1 MSADT
6 PAWSVYRSDAL
17 PALSQPDPSAGR
29 VIALA
34 ATDEAIE
41 RGWAHEIA
49 IGLARAWSGTG
60 AFVTLVDAA
69 LLAPALHQALSVDNG
84 TGLGDSLSFGSS
96 FRSVAQLLES
106 GRFRLVTAGS
116 PTADPDRAFQ
126 GERWQTLCRGAIRD
140 EVTLLVFVPLAVSWS
155 AAVVEEATDIM
166 VLAAAGDDAATTL
179 RHDPRIRA
187 ILGIPLAAPDAEP
200 SGGLADPLAVD
211 PLETM
216 WSGGGRSDDLSPTD
230 PADPLVGAPQG
241 AEIPSEDPDT
251 MHTDDP
257 WADVDAALKE
267 RTLDMPFVPLG
278 AEAAPEIPVE
288 DSRSEASVEDPLPEA
303 SVADAEP
310 ETAVADPLAEAA
322 VQVPP
327 AAVQP
332 DNFSAT
338 LDAAFEH
345 VTEPGA
351 ASAFESIG
359 EDRLF
364 EAVEPVGALQASA
377 DRAEAPDRR
386 WTAAGVGVALVVAL
400 VLFALRMMGQP
411 DASAAIAPDDPVVAQ
426 APPVER
432 SPMPLEAAPPPVAVG
447 PVQRFTVALAS
458 YQDATAANARVEA
471 LTGANPGH
479 LFISAP
485 IVAGGTVYHRL
496 LAGLAPDADAASRL
510 SGVLSQVISESS
522 ANWIVRDAPLAFE
535 MSRSPQLVVAT
546 ERRDELHTLGL
557 PAYVLRVEMSD
568 ASAEYRVYVG
578 AYLDETE
585 ALHLRGLLAEQ
596 GLADAPLVE
605 RRGDAVR

>member
-6 PAWSVYRSDAL
+6 PTWLVYRSDAL

-41 RGWAHEIA
+41 RGWAPEIA

-69 LLAPALHQALSVDNG
+69 LLAPPLHQALGVDNEI
-84 TGLGDSLSFGSS
+84 GLSEALLFGSS

-116 PTADPDRAFQ
+116 PTADPDRTFQ
-126 GERWQTLCRGAIRD
+126 GARWQTLCRGAIRE
-140 EVTLLVFVPLAVSWS
+140 EVTLLVFVPLAAPWS
-155 AAVVEEATDIM
+155 ADVVDQATDIV

-200 SGGLADPLAVD
+200 SGGLGDPLAVD
-211 PLETM
+211 PLEAM
-216 WSGGGRSDDLSPTD
+216 LSGGGRSDDLSPTD
-230 PADPLVGAPQG
+230 PADPLVGA
-241 AEIPSEDPDT
+241 AAADLSSEDSDT
-251 MHTDDP
+251 MHTDES

-267 RTLDMPFVPLG
+267 STPDMPFVPLG
-278 AEAAPEIPVE
+278 AEAAPDIPVE
-288 DSRSEASVEDPLPEA
+288 DSRSEASVEDPLSEA
-303 SVADAEP
+303 SVAHAEP
-310 ETAVADPLAEAA
+310 ETAVTDPLAEAA
-322 VQVPP
+322 AQVPP

-332 DNFSAT
+332 NDFAAT

-345 VTEPGA
+345 ATEPDT
-351 ASAFESIG
+351 ASVFEPIG
-359 EDRLF
+359 EARLF
-364 EAVEPVGALQASA
+364 EAVETVDGLQASA
-377 DRAEAPDRR
+377 DRAESPARR

-400 VLFALRMMGQP
+400 VFFAMRMMGQP

-485 IVAGGTVYHRL
+485 IVVGGTVYHRL

-510 SGVLSQVISESS
+510 SGVLSQAISESS

-557 PAYVLRVEMSD
+557 PAYVLRVEMSN

>member
-1 MSADT
+1 VSADT

-41 RGWAHEIA
+41 RGWAPEIA

-69 LLAPALHQALSVDNG
+69 LLAPALHQALSVDNK
-84 TGLGDSLSFGSS
+84 TGLSDALLFGSS
-96 FRSVAQLLES
+96 FRGIAQLLES

-116 PTADPDRAFQ
+116 ATADPDRTFQ
-126 GERWQTLCRGAIRD
+126 GERWQTLCRGAIRE
-140 EVTLLVFVPLAVSWS
+140 EVTLLVFVPLAAPWS
-155 AAVVEEATDIM
+155 AAVVEEATDIV

-187 ILGIPLAAPDAEP
+187 ILGIPLAVPDAEP
-200 SGGLADPLAVD
+200 SGGRGDPLAVD

-216 WSGGGRSDDLSPTD
+216 LSGGGRSDDLSPTD
-230 PADPLVGAPQG
+230 PADPLVGAAQ
-241 AEIPSEDPDT
+241 AADLSSEDPAT

-257 WADVDAALKE
+257 WVGVDAALKE
-267 RTLDMPFVPLG
+267 STPDMPFVPLG

-288 DSRSEASVEDPLPEA
+288 DSRSEASVEDPLSEA

-332 DNFSAT
+332 DDFSAT

-345 VTEPGA
+345 VTEPDA
-351 ASAFESIG
+351 ASAFEPI
-359 EDRLF
+359 EEARLF
-364 EAVEPVGALQASA
+364 EAGETVDALQASA
-377 DRAEAPDRR
+377 DRAQTPDRR

-411 DASAAIAPDDPVVAQ
+411 DASATIAPDDPVVAQ

-432 SPMPLEAAPPPVAVG
+432 SPMPPEAAPPPEAVG
-447 PVQRFTVALAS
+447 PIQRFTVALAS

-510 SGVLSQVISESS
+510 SGVLSQAISESS

-568 ASAEYRVYVG
+568 GSAEYRVYVG